1 MVSVNVRELCSDGD
15 NFHQFAK
22 LVNAKRLVLVPDSVV
37 TGYLLF
43 WVLSFPE
50 AKKFR
55 FLQVSEIEVFLLL
68 ESLHTKTSTGINKVH
83 PLLLNLPI
91 NQSIFPD
98 SMKLA
103 IVVLIFKQGSR
114 PFPVLFK

>member
-1 MVSVNVRELCSDGD
+1 MSESFALTEIIFINSPSLLTPSGLFSYQTVSS
-15 NFHQFAK
+15 
-22 LVNAKRLVLVPDSVV
+22 LVIFSF
-37 TGYLLF
+37 GCYL
-43 WVLSFPE
+43 SQKP
-50 AKKFR
+50 KKFR

-68 ESLHTKTSTGINKVH
+68 ESLHTKTSTGIDKVH